1 LALSADSWNL
11 HDHFIETGKIMS
23 FIGNIIW
30 LLLGGIIVAIL
41 WFLAGVILCVTII
54 GIPFGLQCFKIAGFV
69 LWPFGKE
76 IELGNFGAGGLIFNI
91 IWLVLFGWGFAIAHL
106 TIGLIFCITIVGIPF
121 GLQHFK
127 FAQLGLIPFG
137 AKIR

>member
-1 LALSADSWNL
+1 MN
-11 HDHFIETGKIMS
+11 

-30 LLLGGIIVAIL
+30 LLFGGLIASIL
-41 WFLAGVILCVTII
+41 WAVAGLILCVTII
-54 GIPFGLQCFKIAGFV
+54 GIPFGVQCFKIASFV

-76 IELGNFGAGGLIFNI
+76 IELGNFGAGGLILNI
-91 IWLVLFGWGFAIAHL
+91 VWIIIFGWEFAITHL
-106 TIGLIFCITIVGIPF
+106 VIGAIFCITIIGIPF

-137 AKIR
+137 AIIRSK